1 MPTGTITTV
10 IFIVCTTVAS
20 SVKTPF
26 IPNVILVPLS
36 NSTSITLT
44 NRTCDQCLCDSQ
56 ASHAI
61 LNCFPNAT
69 CQFFVDAPRSYTVNS
84 TPNAFLYFPRQ
95 VFPKASECWMPNTTS
110 LLSQLNN
117 AKPAYAFNTSPLCLL
132 LDDHGYLVTLS
143 QASWSILRFDPN
155 NLTKIDLPASPTFP
169 ATPWSLAYNEGA
181 YYVGFE
187 YYIGVFS
194 SSNMSLINTV
204 TTAFLQGTRDIS
216 FLNDGQLMIV
226 VSTGNQSILFFNRSD
241 PMSHNYTFIGHQYVS
256 CVQPHGLFHVDDTV
270 FYLTSWHDNTVYSYS
285 KTGSITQWTQSLLFN
300 AWPSVGASNGF
311 HVSVDSSDRYW
322 FSMGTYGVKIFTSNG
337 TLLDSL
343 SLSGFD
349 IFDTLIADNFV
360 IYLSDK
366 GANQIIRIDPHL
378 QC

>member
-26 IPNVILVPLS
+26 IPNVILVSLS
-36 NSTSITLT
+36 NSTSIRVT

-61 LNCFPNAT
+61 LNCFANAT
-69 CQFFVDAPRSYTVNS
+69 CQFFVNAPRSYTVNT
-84 TPNAFLYFPRQ
+84 TPNAFLYFPRS
-95 VFPKASECWMPNTTS
+95 VIPKASECWMPNITS

-117 AKPAYAFNTSPLCLL
+117 ATPTYAPVATPLCLL
-132 LDDHGYLVTLS
+132 LDDHGYLVTAS
-143 QASWSILRFDPN
+143 QLDRTILRFDPN
-155 NLTKIDLPASPTFP
+155 NLTKIDLPASPTFSQGP
-169 ATPWSLAYNEGA
+169 SSLAHHKGA

-187 YYIGVFS
+187 YSISVVD
-194 SSNMSLINTV
+194 SSNMSEIHTI
-204 TTAFLQGTRDIS
+204 TTPFLQGTRDMI
-216 FLNDGQLMIV
+216 FFNDGQLMIA

-241 PMSHNYTFIGHQYVS
+241 PMSHNYNFIGHQYVS
-256 CVQPHGLFHVDDTV
+256 CVLPHGLLHFDDSL
-270 FYLTSWHDNTVYSYS
+270 FYLSSWHDNTVYSYS
-285 KTGSITQWTQSLLFN
+285 KTGNITQWKESLLFN
-300 AWPSVGASNGF
+300 AWSYVGASNGL

-322 FSMGTYGVKIFTSNG
+322 FSMGIFGVKIFTSNG

-343 SLSGFD
+343 YPSGFK

-360 IYLSDK
+360 LYLSDQL
-366 GANQIIRIDPHL
+366 GNQIIRIDPHL
-378 QC
+378 